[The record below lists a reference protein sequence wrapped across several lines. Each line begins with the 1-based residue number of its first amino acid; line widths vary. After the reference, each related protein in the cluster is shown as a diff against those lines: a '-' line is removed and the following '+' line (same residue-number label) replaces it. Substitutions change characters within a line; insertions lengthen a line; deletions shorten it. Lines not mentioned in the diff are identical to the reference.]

1 MKKKLGDY
9 PEWVQAVKKLG
20 ELHLERDQHDRDK
33 RHAEDLKN
41 RLAEERSS
49 LLEREAL
56 SLLGGEQVED
66 ADIEA
71 LRSKI
76 ANYARRHQVVCKAI
90 EIHKKSMGDLNRKLS
105 MEILETLQPE
115 YKQLQVA
122 LAKKALELAALT
134 EQEHKFREELES
146 GGVCVCYLATNPLR
160 CLGRLADKWSK
171 INIWLQEG
179 EKAGYFNR
187 SSL

>member
-1 MKKKLGDY
+1 MKRKLSDY

-20 ELHLERDQHDRDK
+20 ELHLERDQHDSER
-33 RHAEDLKN
+33 RHAENLKD
-41 RLAEERSS
+41 RLAEARTS
-49 LLEREAL
+49 LLEREAQA
-56 SLLGGEQVED
+56 LLGGEQVED

-76 ANYARRHQVVCKAI
+76 ANSARRHQVVCKAI
-90 EIHKKSMGDLNRKLS
+90 EIHKKIMEDLNRKFS
-105 MEILETLQPE
+105 MEIIEALKPE

-134 EQEHKFREELES
+134 EQEYKFREELES
-146 GGVCVCYLATNPLR
+146 GGICVCYLATNPLR
-160 CLGRLADKWSK
+160 CLGRLADNWSK
-171 INIWLQEG
+171 LNIWLQEG